1 MTAVAAKRPFSGFVT
16 ALFAALLI
24 VFFFWS
30 KPPYTLAFDPNAE
43 KCLPDLHLALL
54 HHHAVKSAAAGD
66 LVFFKPAGA
75 LSYIGQEF
83 VLKLIA
89 AAPGDQVSVD
99 VDGVK
104 INGKVM
110 ATGLPLAGVYKKQ
123 PAAFARSFV
132 VPQGK
137 YFVMG
142 THPNSDDSRYWGLLD
157 VGDISGTAT
166 KLF

>member
-1 MTAVAAKRPFSGFVT
+1 MTAIAQKRPFSGFVT
-16 ALFAALLI
+16 ALCAALLI

-54 HHHAVKSAAAGD
+54 HHGAVRSVRAGQ
-66 LVFFKPAGA
+66 LVFFKPSGA

-89 AAPGDQVSVD
+89 AGPGDRVSVD
-99 VDGVK
+99 VDGVR

-110 ATGLPLAGVYKKQ
+110 AAGLPLAGVYQKR
-123 PAAFARSFV
+123 PEAFIKSYV
-132 VPQGK
+132 VPDGK

-157 VGDISGTAT
+157 VGDIAGTAT